1 METIIIEKEGT
12 TLTKVKTFLKEM
24 QIPFKTKKT
33 KKDKE
38 YDPEFVKKILE
49 RGESARN
56 GNTILYTEEL
66 RQELFGA

>member
-1 METIIIEKEGT
+1 METIIIETEGT

-38 YDPEFVKKILE
+38 YDPEFVKKICTNNSE
-49 RGESARN
+49 
-56 GNTILYTEEL
+56 TISQFVTNKL
-66 RQELFGA
+66 